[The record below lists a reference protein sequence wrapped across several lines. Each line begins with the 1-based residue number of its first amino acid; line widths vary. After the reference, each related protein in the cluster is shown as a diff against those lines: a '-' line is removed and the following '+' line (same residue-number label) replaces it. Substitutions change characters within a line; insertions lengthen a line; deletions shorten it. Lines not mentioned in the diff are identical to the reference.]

1 METEDRLSGM
11 DGFWTDTLCAI
22 QGEGSAVVS
31 RNGGSYEMIGF
42 SEKLPNV
49 NKNFL
54 FNSFRKLDPH
64 YACAELLWYL
74 MMTDDTSFLQL
85 FAPGYKR
92 FTEDG
97 VHAFGAYG
105 HRWMRNSTTQT
116 GQLIDVIETLKI
128 HPETRQAIMTMWHGT
143 DLISAKLLNRKD
155 LPCTLTHQFLL
166 RKGYLHL
173 ITTMR
178 SNDAWLG
185 LPYDVFC
192 NTQLLKIVA
201 DYVGAVP
208 GSYTHQAGSM
218 HLYDKN
224 ADAVEEFLAADSNS
238 TVVDTPEDSQF
249 NRLTHLDLSKQ
260 VSAAIG
266 YVWRCKQFD
275 WNDDD
280 PLYFTRGTLIA
291 DAAFVCAAKFAPEAA
306 EYIHSPM
313 LRMAVEEFQN
323 GKE

>member
-1 METEDRLSGM
+1 M
-11 DGFWTDTLCAI
+11 DSFWADTLMTI
-22 QGEGSAVVS
+22 QEDGSATGS

-54 FNSFRKLDPH
+54 FNKFRKLSPY

-105 HRWMRNSTTQT
+105 HRWKTNTVDVD
-116 GQLIDVIETLKI
+116 QLTDAIETLKR
-128 HPETRQAIMTMWHGT
+128 HPETRQAIMTMWDGT
-143 DLISAKLLNRKD
+143 DLRHARELDKKD

-224 ADAVEEFLAADSNS
+224 ADDVEQFLAADSNA
-238 TVVDTPEDSQF
+238 TIVDTPEDHQLSLLNCLVLSEQVTNAVNFVKMSYEDGF
-249 NRLTHLDLSKQ
+249 NSVNLTWMTH
-260 VSAAIG
+260 
-266 YVWRCKQFD
+266 
-275 WNDDD
+275 
-280 PLYFTRGTLIA
+280 GTVIS

-313 LRMAVEEFQN
+313 LRMAVEEFEN